1 MAMQPILHIVS
12 HTDMDGVTAAAVAWH
27 AHYPENAPLRVSLS
41 GYGEVDELMLETLR
55 GNARLLVLD
64 LFCQRR
70 ETVDEVD
77 TLFPEGGEPLLF
89 DHHKTTEERF
99 GNRKWMVIDTSA
111 CAAKVYYD
119 WILKRDIPTAPRRR
133 LDSLADLVDI
143 ANDRD
148 LWLGKREES
157 RLWQA
162 LVTLCGPWSVFARLV
177 ANPSSTLTEEERD
190 VAECFVVRQEE
201 RFSRAREKVIRSGDA
216 LVWVGADLLEYG
228 DVSDFCGLLLDRS
241 DDPPRLVA
249 VANRKVSGD
258 WAISMRSREGL
269 AGRLVGLLR
278 DGRKVRGG
286 GHGDAAAL
294 YYPSSYKEGQIRDTL
309 LSGIRTADDQDR
321 PMGLSLGDLLQA
333 KLGK

>member
-1 MAMQPILHIVS
+1 MQPLLHIVS

-27 AHYPENAPLRVSLS
+27 AHYPENAPLRVSLA

-55 GNARLLVLD
+55 GDARLLVLD

-77 TLFPEGGEPLLF
+77 TLFPEGDEPLLF

-119 WILKRDIPTAPRRR
+119 WVLKRDLPAAPRRR
-133 LDSLADLVDI
+133 LESLADLVDI

-148 LWLGKREES
+148 LWLGKRTES

-177 ANPSSTLTEEERD
+177 ASPSSTLTAPASSGVQRPSTMRLCGGCVAVCERLNS
-190 VAECFVVRQEE
+190 RSTS
-201 RFSRAREKVIRSGDA
+201 RRARSSANCSGVTA
-216 LVWVGADLLEYG
+216 RPLMVT
-228 DVSDFCGLLLDRS
+228 
-241 DDPPRLVA
+241 
-249 VANRKVSGD
+249 
-258 WAISMRSREGL
+258 SRPCTIG
-269 AGRLVGLLR
+269 
-278 DGRKVRGG
+278 
-286 GHGDAAAL
+286 
-294 YYPSSYKEGQIRDTL
+294 YQS
-309 LSGIRTADDQDR
+309 
-321 PMGLSLGDLLQA
+321 
-333 KLGK
+333 